1 MGYPS
6 GTAELA
12 MLDNHTTG
20 DPLGELKPVTT
31 ADEVAALSTIV
42 RGVHVADD
50 VRRYVVDL
58 VTATRRHPELRLGA
72 SPRAGLQ
79 LLRTAR
85 AAAAM
90 EGRAYVLPDDVQALA
105 GAVLAHRL
113 LLTSEAAV
121 NRRQP
126 FEIVAE
132 VLARVPLSGAAVR
145 AWSR

>member
-1 MGYPS
+1 
-6 GTAELA
+6 
-12 MLDNHTTG
+12 
-20 DPLGELKPVTT
+20 
-31 ADEVAALSTIV
+31 
-42 RGVHVADD
+42 
-50 VRRYVVDL
+50 
-58 VTATRRHPELRLGA
+58 
-72 SPRAGLQ
+72 
-79 LLRTAR
+79 
-85 AAAAM
+85 M